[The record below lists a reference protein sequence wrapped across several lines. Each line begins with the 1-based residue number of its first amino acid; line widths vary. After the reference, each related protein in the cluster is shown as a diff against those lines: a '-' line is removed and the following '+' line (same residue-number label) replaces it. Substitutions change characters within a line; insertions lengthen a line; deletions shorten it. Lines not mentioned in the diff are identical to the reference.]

1 MIEEQWLDIPGYE
14 GLYQISNFGRV
25 KSFYFKKHR
34 ILKHHKVKG
43 YSNVELYKNKKKKQ
57 FYIHRLVMENFCPIE
72 NMNVLDVNHKDEDK
86 SNNHI
91 SNLEW
96 MTHKDNL
103 NYGSRAEKARMKMQG
118 KNSSR
123 SKKVRCIE
131 KNVIYEALREAERQ
145 LGIPATNISKA
156 CKGKIKTAGGY
167 HWEYVEEK

>member
-1 MIEEQWLDIPGYE
+1 MIEEQWLDISGYE

-25 KSFYFKKHR
+25 KSFYFKNPR
-34 ILKHHKVKG
+34 ILKPHKVKG

-123 SKKVRCIE
+123 SKKVKCVE

-167 HWEYVEEK
+167 HWEYVGEK

>member
-1 MIEEQWLDIPGYE
+1 MIEEQWLDISGYE

-25 KSFYFKKHR
+25 KSFYFKNPR
-34 ILKHHKVKG
+34 ILKPHKVKG

-131 KNVIYEALREAERQ
+131 KDVIYEALREAERQ
-145 LGIPATNISKA
+145 LGIPATNISRA

>member
-1 MIEEQWLDIPGYE
+1 MIEEQWLDISGYE

-25 KSFYFKKHR
+25 KSFYFKNPR
-34 ILKHHKVKG
+34 ILKPHKVKG

-57 FYIHRLVMENFCPIE
+57 CYIHRLVMENFCPIE

-131 KNVIYEALREAERQ
+131 KDVIYEALREVERQ